1 MERMSPF
8 ALRRPASLAEAVAML
23 AADPRARAIAGGTDL
38 VPNLRDGLGAPAVL
52 VDLSAI
58 AGLDSIETAA
68 DGTTSIGAGVSLAR
82 LARDE
87 VLAHRLPAL
96 REAAESIAGPAHRTV
111 ATVGGNLCL
120 DTRCVFY
127 NQSAWW
133 RRANAWCLKHGGDT
147 CHVAPQGN
155 HCHAAFA
162 GDLAPALIALAAEV
176 EVAGPA
182 GTRRL
187 PLEALYVDDGAA
199 HLALA
204 HGELVAGVH
213 IPAQPPGARSAY
225 RKVRVRGAI
234 DFPLAGV
241 AARLVRDGHRIADLR
256 VAITGTN
263 SRPLLLAGTGTFAGT
278 SVDEPLLAA
287 LAKLVQKQVSPM
299 RTTLTASNWRR
310 TVAAVTARRLVADLA
325 AMSPKGRPEGESAP
339 KARQRGG

>member
-8 ALRRPASLAEAVAML
+8 ALRRPASLADAVAML

-58 AGLDSIETAA
+58 VGLDSIETTA
-68 DGTTSIGAGVSLAR
+68 DGATSIGAGVSLAR

-87 VLAHRLPAL
+87 VLARTLPVL

-213 IPAQPPGARSAY
+213 IPAQPPGARSAC

-241 AARLVRDGHRIADLR
+241 AARLVRAGSRVADLR

-263 SRPLLLAGTGTFAGT
+263 SRPLLLAGTGTFAGA
-278 SVDEPLLAA
+278 SVDEALLAA

-299 RTTLTASNWRR
+299 RTTLTAANWRR

-325 AMSPKGRPEGESAP
+325 A
-339 KARQRGG
+339 